1 MTQRYRGDGHEV
13 SHLLVYL
20 HGHGSS
26 PSMVHPYFRQQHD
39 DGWTRICP
47 QAPNPTE
54 GGWSWFDSG
63 PRGVDSTSLSASV
76 SAVIEV
82 VDAALAETDGAWT
95 EVVLGGFSQ
104 GGALAIAAA
113 ARLVTSGT
121 VLGGLLLQAGFLPE
135 TFDDGIDVAHVVARS
150 VLIQHG
156 DSDEVVP
163 PFMAD
168 DLAALIGSA
177 TSGPAP
183 ELQHLPG
190 GHVLSPAMLDA
201 ARDWLEG
208 LL

>member
-1 MTQRYRGDGHEV
+1 M

-26 PSMVHPYFRQQHD
+26 PSMVHPFFRQQHD
-39 DGWTRICP
+39 DGWVRICP
-47 QAPNPTE
+47 QAPHPTE

-63 PRGVDSTSLSASV
+63 PRGVDSVTLSSSV
-76 SAVIEV
+76 AAVVEV
-82 VDAALAETDGAWT
+82 VDAALTETGGAWT
-95 EVVLGGFSQ
+95 DVVLGGFSQ
-104 GGALAIAAA
+104 GAALALAAA
-113 ARLVTSGT
+113 ARLAPEGT

-135 TFDDGIDVAHVVARS
+135 TFDDEIDVAPVAARS

-163 PFMAD
+163 AFMAD

-183 ELQHLPG
+183 KLQRLPG

-201 ARDWLEG
+201 AREWLEG
-208 LL
+208 MQ